1 MAVANRPKRNVH
13 HKRRTGKHHKHD
25 KHYAKTYWPY
35 IPMLLIVGAGFIINS
50 LWSNGSVLGNTSNLT
65 SAYLL
70 DETNNDRVKEQKTP
84 LTLNDQLNA
93 AAQAKAEDMAKQDY
107 WAHNSPDGKTPWSFI
122 GASGYQYQS
131 AGENLAYGF
140 SDASAVINGWMNS
153 AEHRANILSDSY
165 RHVGFGV
172 ATAPNFQGKGPQTIV
187 VAEYAEPVD
196 SVANITFSVP
206 ETNQSAPS
214 SVKGDTT
221 QLEAQPV
228 SRIQTLTGNQASW
241 SVLLLSALAGGA
253 LALFL
258 VRHGRRLHRM
268 LIRGERFITHH
279 PLLDIAAVFVFTAG
293 YVLTRTTGI
302 IG

>member
-13 HKRRTGKHHKHD
+13 HKRRTGTHHKHS
-25 KHYAKTYWPY
+25 KPYLKTYWPY

-50 LWSNGSVLGNTSNLT
+50 LWSNGNVLGDRSNLT
-65 SAYLL
+65 SSYLL
-70 DETNNDRVKEQKTP
+70 QETNTDRAKEQKAP
-84 LTLNDQLNA
+84 LELDAQLSA
-93 AAQAKAEDMAKQDY
+93 AAQAKAEDMAKKNY

-140 SDASAVINGWMNS
+140 SDASGVVNGWMNS
-153 AEHRANILSDSY
+153 AEHRENILNDSY
-165 RHVGFGV
+165 KHVGFGV

-187 VAEYAEPVD
+187 VAEYAEPVA
-196 SVANITFSVP
+196 SVADIRFSVP
-206 ETNQSAPS
+206 ETAENTPA

-221 QLEAQPV
+221 QLPTQPI
-228 SRIQTLTGNQASW
+228 SRFAALTGTQATW
-241 SVLLLSALAGGA
+241 SALLISAIAGAA
-253 LALFL
+253 LTLFL
-258 VRHGRRLHRM
+258 VRHGRRLHGV
-268 LIRGERFITHH
+268 LIKGEAFVAHH

-293 YVLTRTTGI
+293 YVLTRTTGV